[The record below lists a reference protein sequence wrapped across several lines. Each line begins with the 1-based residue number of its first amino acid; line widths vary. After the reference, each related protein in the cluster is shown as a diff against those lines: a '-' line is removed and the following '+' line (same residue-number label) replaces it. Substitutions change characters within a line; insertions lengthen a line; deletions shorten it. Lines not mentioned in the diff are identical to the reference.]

1 MFLCLSLSS
10 RSLSGETLS
19 ITWTHE
25 VNLLV
30 EGLMGFVVMALT
42 GALVSFAM
50 MFVLRG
56 SGGEYVD
63 LSHHLCLY
71 VTLCFLGTGR
81 VPVESREQEARCCLL
96 HSF

>member
-1 MFLCLSLSS
+1 M
-10 RSLSGETLS
+10 
-19 ITWTHE
+19 
-25 VNLLV
+25 LV
-30 EGLMGFVVMALT
+30 EELTGFVVMVLA

-50 MFVLRG
+50 MFVLQG
-56 SGGEYVD
+56 SGEEYVD

-71 VTLCFLGTGR
+71 VTLWFLGTGR